1 MTARLA
7 PNWRVG
13 FPSMAL
19 SRGAGYVR
27 NGLVGRVS
35 VVNGGWE
42 ATVDGSEPYRVFVPD
57 QAHGSVATDAH
68 CTCPWFAKGHLCKH
82 IAAVCMALE
91 EAGGVAPD
99 QADWTDQ
106 AAHAEDPQA
115 VQSEGSQAKRAED
128 SRLDPAEIPQW
139 AVPFTRK
146 TASRIS
152 STSDLL
158 AQASDEDVRAFLADL
173 LAHDDQLAYRFR
185 MRVGAPDVATA
196 KKALTHELSQ
206 IVRAHANR
214 GFIDY
219 RAAYDFE
226 RDCLDAVED
235 ALAPF
240 ERRGDADAFFTLVD
254 AVLTSLR
261 HVHIDDSDGFF
272 STTLSVLRTYW
283 DAAFDALADPKAVTK
298 RAKKLLARAE
308 HIRSAKQEGDNDWF
322 LVDQLE
328 DYVVDRFVDD
338 PDQAALVLDLADARI
353 EEYRRA
359 FEREQAA
366 GRAEAQRSAAT
377 YPARVAPLHDTCTP
391 LWVAVRLRSMRAL
404 GITVDE
410 MLAFA
415 GPHLQSQTVAEA
427 VADLLEQ
434 AGETARA
441 ARLFERLLR
450 REDMAKHVRRFLL
463 LRLRTWYVALGEKDH
478 LQEALR
484 TLLVEDDGYA
494 HDGGAAALWAELK
507 AAVDPADWPR
517 VSNEVLGGMRSPAA
531 RCDCLAAEGHVDD
544 LAAALEGGACG
555 YRTPVS
561 YEGLLREDHADVL
574 VRWYVQRVEGDM
586 SGYAS
591 GRQAYRKSIKVL
603 AHLAGLPGGFDEAAR
618 IAASWREEYPRRRA
632 LMEELAAAGF

>member
-1 MTARLA
+1 MDDKQRLA
-7 PNWRVG
+7 PTWRVG
-13 FPSMAL
+13 FPSTAL

-35 VVNGGWE
+35 AVNGGWE
-42 ATVDGSEPYRVFVPD
+42 AAVDGSEPYRVFVPD

-99 QADWTDQ
+99 QATRTD
-106 AAHAEDPQA
+106 A
-115 VQSEGSQAKRAED
+115 SQLERSED
-128 SRLDPAEIPQW
+128 SRVAPQFAQQTSPSTLSTWQAAPRIP
-139 AVPFTRK
+139 
-146 TASRIS
+146 
-152 STSDLL
+152 STSGLL

-185 MRVGAPDVATA
+185 TRMGVPDVATV
-196 KKALTHELSQ
+196 KNALTHELSLT
-206 IVRAHANR
+206 IRSHAYR

-226 RDCLDAVED
+226 RDYLDAVED

-240 ERRGDADAFFTLVD
+240 ERRGDANALFTLVD

-261 HVHIDDSDGFF
+261 RVHIDDSDGFF

-283 DAAFDALADPKAVTK
+283 DAAFDALSSPQAVTK

-308 HIRSAKQEGDNDWF
+308 RIRSAKQEGDNDWF

-338 PDQAALVLDLADARI
+338 PDQAVLVLDLADARI
-353 EEYRRA
+353 TECRRA

-377 YPARVAPLHDTCTP
+377 YPARVAPLHDTYTP
-391 LWVAVRLRSMRAL
+391 RWVAVRLRSMRAL
-404 GITVDE
+404 GTTVDE

-415 GPHLQSQTVAEA
+415 GPYLQSQTVAEA

-450 REDMAKHVRRFLL
+450 REGVAKHARRFLL
-463 LRLRTWYVALGEKDH
+463 LRLRTWYAALGEKDH
-478 LQEALR
+478 FQEALR

-494 HDGGAAALWAELK
+494 RDGGAAALWAELK
-507 AAVDPADWPR
+507 AAVDPADWPQ
-517 VSNEVLGGMRSPAA
+517 VSNEVLNGMHSAAA
-531 RCDCLAAEGHVDD
+531 RCDCQAAEGRIDD
-544 LAAALEGGACG
+544 LVAALESGACG
-555 YRTPVS
+555 YRTPAS
-561 YEGLLREDHADVL
+561 YEDLLREGHADVL

-603 AHLAGLPGGFDEAAR
+603 AHLACLPGGFDEAAR
-618 IAASWREEYPRRRA
+618 IAASWREKYPRRRA